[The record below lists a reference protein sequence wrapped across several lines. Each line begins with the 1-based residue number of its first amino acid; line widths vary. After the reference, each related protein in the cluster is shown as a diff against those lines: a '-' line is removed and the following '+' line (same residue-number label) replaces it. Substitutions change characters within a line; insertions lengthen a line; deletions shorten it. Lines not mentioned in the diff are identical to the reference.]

1 MRFCITILLTIFTSS
16 FIFAQTYG
24 YDKEYQSELRESGVE
39 ITDIQKRQVRR
50 DIIKWAKFYLEKQY
64 KYNEQVTLTHPV
76 TKEKKTFKFDCSGF
90 IAAVYWTSNI
100 AVFEKQAVMDSGGVK
115 IIYATLSKYKKV
127 YNETLPNIGDIVMFD
142 RTTSNNG
149 KLTHAGIVID
159 INKKDDTI
167 TYIHSSTSKG
177 LVLGYMNL
185 KYPDIA
191 KKDGKTINSYLKR
204 GGGINSLASQCFNSY
219 GTILDI
225 PKN

>member
-1 MRFCITILLTIFTSS
+1 MRFCIIILLTIFTSS

-24 YDKEYQSELRESGVE
+24 YDKKYQAQLEKSGVE
-39 ITDIQKRQVRR
+39 ITDRQKEQVRKE
-50 DIIKWAKFYLEKQY
+50 IKKWANFYLDKQY
-64 KYNEQVTLTHPV
+64 KYNEKVTLTHPV
-76 TKEKKTFKFDCSGF
+76 SKEKKTFKFDCSGF

-100 AVFEKQAVMDSGGVK
+100 VVFEKQAVMDSGGVK

-185 KYPDIA
+185 KYPDMA